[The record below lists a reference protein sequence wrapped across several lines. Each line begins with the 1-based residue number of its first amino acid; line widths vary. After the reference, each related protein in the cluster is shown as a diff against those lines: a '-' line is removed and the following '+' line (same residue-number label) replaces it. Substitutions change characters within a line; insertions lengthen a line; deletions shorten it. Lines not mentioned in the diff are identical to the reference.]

1 LAGKAIVHVIGSNE
15 QGYQR
20 DNCPRPGGCPHC
32 GSEGC
37 MIGNGYYPRKAKDA
51 LHAYQVEI
59 KRWLCK
65 VCGRTMAVLPDFLLS
80 FRHYLMRVVEGVLE
94 DRLENKLSWAKV
106 KAKNSP
112 ANFPALRT
120 MQRWCKAYGGE
131 AARWL
136 GAVQET
142 LAQQDSYSSWLDPQG
157 EAPKVQNVAE
167 ALLVASEHLL
177 AWGKTQ
183 WAEAVGYG
191 RNERLRFLWLWGAD
205 RGLGRLV

>member
-1 LAGKAIVHVIGSNE
+1 
-15 QGYQR
+15 
-20 DNCPRPGGCPHC
+20 
-32 GSEGC
+32 

-80 FRHYLMRVVEGVLE
+80 FRHYVVRVVEGVLE

-142 LAQQDSYSSWLDPQG
+142 LAQQDSYSTWLDPHG

-183 WAEAVGYG
+183 WAEAAGYG